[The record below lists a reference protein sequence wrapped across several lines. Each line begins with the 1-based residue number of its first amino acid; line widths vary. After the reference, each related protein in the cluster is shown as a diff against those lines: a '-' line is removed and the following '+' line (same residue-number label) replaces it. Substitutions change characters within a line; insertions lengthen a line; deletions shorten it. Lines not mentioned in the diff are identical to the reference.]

1 MRLCP
6 PMHGLTDLNV
16 WSIHLG
22 CVNMYVSDWCTGK
35 KNDRD
40 PSHALFLMHFLN
52 SIFYVPTCI
61 VHTEMSLL
69 SQNSWFILKVHFV
82 FKQNMTFEFVKLQM
96 TYF

>member
-52 SIFYVPTCI
+52 SIFTCL
-61 VHTEMSLL
+61 HALC
-69 SQNSWFILKVHFV
+69 ILKC
-82 FKQNMTFEFVKLQM
+82 L
-96 TYF
+96 YSLRIAGLY